1 MLAKHLF
8 IVLVIVLL
16 VMLSLSPACTSGTAT
31 SEDTSTTGVSGVS
44 FSKDIQPILDSSC
57 VICHQGT
64 AAPGGLNLEAGLA
77 YKNLVNAQS
86 TQSPLMLVA
95 PGDSDSSYLLH
106 KLRNTQGQIGG
117 SGLRMPYG
125 NSPLP
130 QGQINLIQQ
139 WIEQGAPDN

>member
-1 MLAKHLF
+1 VLPKHLF

-31 SEDTSTTGVSGVS
+31 PEDTSTTGVSGVS

-57 VICHQGT
+57 VICHQGDVP
-64 AAPGGLNLEAGLA
+64 PGSLNLEAGMA

-95 PGDSDSSYLLH
+95 PGNSDSSYLLN
-106 KLRNTQGQIGG
+106 KLLNTQGQVGG

-125 NSPLP
+125 NSPLQ